1 MHIGIVAGEHS
12 GDALG
17 ASLIQAIKA
26 QCPHATFSG
35 IAGPLMQAQGCVSL
49 ADMNTL
55 AVMGIAD
62 VLPKLWSILKVRR
75 HIVRHFLDNPPDIF
89 IGIDAPDFNL
99 PIERRFKAKGIK
111 TVHMVSPSLWA
122 WRQGRIKGIKQ
133 SVDLMLCLFPFETHI
148 YETHA
153 VPVAYIGHPA
163 ADVLLPA
170 PAQPVCATL
179 GLPTDCKIIALLPGS
194 RQMEISQVGELFMET
209 AQTLYTE
216 NKRLHFVLPCAK
228 PSYKPYFEDLKQ
240 RMGYDFPLTLLD
252 GRSHEALLAAD
263 VVMVTSGTATLETFL
278 YDKPMVVVYRM
289 SAFNWWLAQRLVKV
303 DFCAI
308 PNLLARQAIVPEL
321 LQDAATPQACAA
333 ALNYWLQHPERVDA
347 LRREYDVLRV
357 MLQQQG
363 STRAATAILAL
374 ATNPANS
381 PR

>member
-1 MHIGIVAGEHS
+1 MHIGIVAGEQS

-26 QCPHATFSG
+26 LVPHATFSG

-62 VLPKLWSILKVRR
+62 VLPKLWGILKVRR
-75 HIVRHFLDNPPDIF
+75 HVVRHFLDNPPDIF

-99 PIERRFKAKGIK
+99 PIERRFKAQGIK

-133 SVDLMLCLFPFETHI
+133 SVDLMLCLFPFETQI
-148 YETHA
+148 YEKNA
-153 VPVAYIGHPA
+153 VPVLYIGHPA

-170 PAQPVCATL
+170 PAEPVRATL
-179 GLPTDCKIIALLPGS
+179 GLPHDRTIIALLPGS
-194 RQMEISQVGELFMET
+194 RQMEINQVGELFMRT
-209 AQTLYTE
+209 AQALYADDKT
-216 NKRLHFVLPCAK
+216 LHFVLPCAK
-228 PSYKPYFEDLKQ
+228 PSFKLYFEDLRQ
-240 RMGYDFPLTLLD
+240 RLGFDFPLTLLA

-308 PNLLARQAIVPEL
+308 PNLLARQPIVPEL
-321 LQDAATPQACAA
+321 LQHAATPEACAHA
-333 ALNYWLQHPERVDA
+333 ITGWLKHPERVDA
-347 LRREYDVLRV
+347 LRKEYHVLRV

-363 STRAATAILAL
+363 STRAAKAIVGLM
-374 ATNPANS
+374 
-381 PR
+381 

>member
-26 QCPHATFSG
+26 LVPNATFSG
-35 IAGPLMQAQGCVSL
+35 IAGPLMQAQGCETL

-62 VLPKLWSILKVRR
+62 VLPKLFSILKVRR
-75 HIVRHFLDNPPDIF
+75 QIVRHFLDNPPDIF

-99 PIERRFKAKGIK
+99 PIERRFKAQGIK

-133 SVDLMLCLFPFETHI
+133 SVDLMLCLFPFETKI
-148 YETHA
+148 YEAHG
-153 VPVAYIGHPA
+153 VPVLYIGHPA

-170 PAQPVCATL
+170 PAEPVRSTL
-179 GLPTDCKIIALLPGS
+179 GLPQDKKIIALLPGS
-194 RQMEISQVGELFMET
+194 RQMEINQVGELFIKT
-209 AQTLYTE
+209 AQALYD
-216 NKRLHFVLPCAK
+216 KDKHLHFVLPCAK
-228 PSYKPYFEDLKQ
+228 HSFKGQFEILMQ
-240 RMGYDFPLTLLD
+240 RLGCDFPLTLLE
-252 GRSHEALLAAD
+252 GRSHEALLSAD

-321 LQDAATPQACAA
+321 LQDAATPAACAA
-333 ALNYWLQHPERVDA
+333 AISTWLEHPERVSA
-347 LRREYDVLRV
+347 LKQQYHELRV

-363 STRAATAILAL
+363 SARAAKAIVG
-374 ATNPANS
+374 
-381 PR
+381 PRNDGSQ